1 MPLLP
6 SGRPDRA
13 DDVPTATLERL
24 PLYLQVLAGLAEQGI
39 ATVSSA
45 DLAERSGV
53 TSAKLRK
60 DLSLLGSFGTRG
72 VGYDVVYLHGCIA
85 DWLGVMRP
93 LDVVVVGIGN
103 LGQALASYHGLAG
116 RGFRI
121 VGLVDIDP
129 SRVGQTV
136 ACGDMSLRIRPLA
149 DLAEIAAHAQIGVIA
164 TPDSAAQSVCD
175 RLVAAGVRSI
185 LTFAPGILRVPQ
197 GVEVR
202 RIDVG
207 VELQILA
214 FRERRP
220 GSSAPWQPGAVSA

>member
-6 SGRPDRA
+6 PGRSDRV

-24 PLYLQVLAGLAEQGI
+24 PVYLQVLAGLAEQGI
-39 ATVSSA
+39 RTVSSA
-45 DLAERSGV
+45 DLAERAGV

-72 VGYDVVYLHGCIA
+72 VGYDVGYLHGCIA

-93 LDVVVVGIGN
+93 LDVVVVGVGN
-103 LGQALASYHGLAG
+103 LGQALASYQGLAS

-121 VGLVDIDP
+121 IGLVDIDP
-129 SRVGQTV
+129 SRVGQSVT
-136 ACGDMSLRIRPLA
+136 CGETSLRIRPLA
-149 DLAEIAAHAQIGVIA
+149 DLAEIAGQAQIGVIA

-175 RLVAAGVRSI
+175 RLVGAGVRSI
-185 LTFAPGILRVPQ
+185 LTFAPGVLRVPQ

-214 FRERRP
+214 FRERRQGP
-220 GSSAPWQPGAVSA
+220 TSPWHPGAVSA

>member
-6 SGRPDRA
+6 PGRPDRV

-24 PLYLQVLAGLAEQGI
+24 PVYLQVLAGLADQGI
-39 ATVSSA
+39 RTVSST
-45 DLAERSGV
+45 DLAEHSGV

-85 DWLGVMRP
+85 DWLGVMQP
-93 LDVVVVGIGN
+93 LDVVVVGVGN
-103 LGQALASYHGLAG
+103 LGQALASYQGLSG

-121 VGLVDIDP
+121 IGLVDIDP
-129 SRVGQTV
+129 SRVGQSLT
-136 ACGDMSLRIRPLA
+136 CGDTTLRIRPVA
-149 DLAEIAAHAQIGVIA
+149 DLSEIARHAHIGVIA
-164 TPDSAAQSVCD
+164 TPDSSAQSVCD
-175 RLVAAGVRSI
+175 RLVSAGVRSI
-185 LTFAPGILRVPQ
+185 LTFAPSVLRVPA

-207 VELQILA
+207 VELQILG
-214 FRERRP
+214 FRERRQ
-220 GSSAPWQPGAVSA
+220 GAPAAWQPGAVSA

>member
-6 SGRPDRA
+6 PGRPDRV

-24 PLYLQVLAGLAEQGI
+24 PVYLQVLAGLADQGI
-39 ATVSSA
+39 RTVSST
-45 DLAERSGV
+45 DLAEHSGV

-85 DWLGVMRP
+85 DWLGVMQP
-93 LDVVVVGIGN
+93 LDVVVVGVGN
-103 LGQALASYHGLAG
+103 LGQALASYQGLSG

-121 VGLVDIDP
+121 IGLVDIDP
-129 SRVGQTV
+129 SRVGQSLT
-136 ACGDMSLRIRPLA
+136 CGDTTLRIRPLS
-149 DLAEIAAHAQIGVIA
+149 DLVDVARHAQIGVIA

-175 RLVAAGVRSI
+175 RLVSAGVRSI
-185 LTFAPGILRVPQ
+185 LTFAPSVLRVPA

-207 VELQILA
+207 VELQILG
-214 FRERRP
+214 FRERRQ
-220 GSSAPWQPGAVSA
+220 GSPAAWQPGAVSA

>member
-6 SGRPDRA
+6 PGRPDRV

-24 PLYLQVLAGLAEQGI
+24 PVYLQVLTSLAEQGI
-39 ATVSSA
+39 RTVSST

-53 TSAKLRK
+53 TAAKLRK
-60 DLSLLGSFGTRG
+60 DLSFLGSFGTRG

-93 LDVVVVGIGN
+93 LDVIVVGIGN
-103 LGQALASYHGLAG
+103 LGQAVASYNGLAG

-121 VGLVDIDP
+121 VGLIDIDL
-129 SRVGQTV
+129 SRVGESV
-136 ACGDMSLRIRPLA
+136 ACGDISVRIRPLA
-149 DLAEIAAHAQIGVIA
+149 DLGEAARQAQIGVIA
-164 TPDSAAQSVCD
+164 TPGSAAQSVCD
-175 RLVAAGVRSI
+175 RLVAAGIRSI
-185 LTFAPGILRVPQ
+185 LTFAPGVLRVPQ

-214 FRERRP
+214 FRERRHSP
-220 GSSAPWQPGAVSA
+220 TSPWQPGAVSA